1 MQSGDLRHD
10 QAFFGRS
17 EELYELTHNLQRGRH
32 TLLVGEKGIG
42 KSRLMLEARK
52 ILSGRTRRIEFSGA
66 AARCVTAGRRGHLH
80 QRITPDQY
88 SILYIEHPTPMG
100 DLIKE
105 IAEQLHSQGNL
116 RLGEDE
122 ERQDWAVMKKHLT
135 KLGSLKAQAFILEGI
150 SRSERKHLIFFD
162 NLDRIS
168 PTQQAFLEALLNSA
182 VVCAAVVQM
191 KDQFIYKRIW
201 ASFTRIAVGPFPPK
215 ISIQL
220 IDHFLDNYPIRVIDR
235 ELYRREVL
243 KAANGNPF
251 LIRNFIWQTSRE
263 PHVGLEDIRGL
274 RRVEDGPFFNMGPI
288 YIFAASMFTIFK
300 IFSLG
305 TNNPEFYIYFSALGF
320 LVYLT
325 FRIFRTFF
333 LFRPH
338 RQK

>member
-1 MQSGDLRHD
+1 MPSADLRHD
-10 QAFFGRS
+10 QSFFGRS
-17 EELYELTHNLQRGRH
+17 DELYELTQNLQRGRH
-32 TLLVGEKGIG
+32 TLLTGEKGIG

-52 ILSGRTRRIEFSGA
+52 ILSGRTRRIEFSGRLT
-66 AARCVTAGRRGHLH
+66 ARLRGRLP
-80 QRITPDQY
+80 QRIKPDQY
-88 SILYIEHPTPMG
+88 NILFIEHSTPMG

-105 IAEQLHSQGNL
+105 IAEQIHGQGDL

-122 ERQDWAVMKKHLT
+122 ERQDWAVVKKHLT
-135 KLGSLKAQAFILEGI
+135 RIGSVKAQAALLEGI
-150 SRSERKHLIFFD
+150 SRSTRQYLIFFD

-168 PTQQAFLEALLNSA
+168 PAQHAFLEGLLNIA

-201 ASFTRIAVGPFPPK
+201 ASFAKIEVGPMPPD

-220 IDHFLDNYPIRVIDR
+220 IDHFLDNYPLHVIDR

-243 KAANGNPF
+243 KASNGNPF
-251 LIRNFIWQTSRE
+251 LIKNVIWHTSRE
-263 PHVGLEDIRGL
+263 RHFGMEDIRGI

-338 RQK
+338 SRRSA